1 MLCLFDANSAR
12 SRAIFTN
19 LHFIKMYRFFT
30 NFHSQLQ
37 ILILSSISI
46 LFCNHLHS
54 QNQAQENY
62 IADVIENL
70 EGNEDFDYNI
80 LFETL
85 EYFSNNP
92 INVNTADA
100 DEFAELL
107 FLDQSSINA
116 ILRYRDEQGK
126 FISIYELQAVPSLT
140 VSDIRQIL
148 PFISINSDD
157 NRYQLPLSDMLSGGN
172 HELFLRYT
180 STLEQNKGQTLDDNG
195 EKRYEGNNDNYY
207 LRYRYNFDNRLS
219 FGLTAEKDQGESF
232 FAKSNKQGFDFY
244 SIHVHLKD
252 VLKNV
257 KDLAIGDYSISF
269 GQGLIAHNYFG
280 GSKSSLVTNIK
291 KGGRTIRP
299 YTSKNEA
306 NFFRGI
312 AATYSIDDHIDITA
326 FGSFKNNDGNV
337 IEIDTFEVED
347 NFNRFSSIREDGFHR
362 TENEIE
368 DENAIKRFS
377 GGSRINYKKSSF
389 SIGGNI
395 LYEKFDQFLQPQD
408 QLANLFRFNGTS
420 LLNGSIDYS
429 VKLKNINLFGE
440 LAFSQNGGRALM
452 SGALITLNRKTDL
465 ALLYRDY
472 GTDYQNLNSNSF
484 GESTTTNNEKG
495 IYIGLRYAINN
506 NWTINAYADQWS
518 NPWIRFRVDG
528 PSRGKEY
535 LLKID
540 YSTRNSFNA
549 SAQYRYESK
558 LRNQSDNETRVD
570 IPINISLHKIR
581 YSHRLPLSRKIE
593 LRNRIEIT
601 LFEDDNKSK
610 GIFIAQDF
618 HYKQRKFGLTSRI
631 AYFNTED
638 FDSRIYAYE
647 SDLLYNF
654 FIPFFQ
660 NEGIRMYAN
669 FKYKWTFK
677 LSTEFR
683 FARSQFFDIDT
694 IGSGNNLIIGK
705 ARTDIKFQL
714 RYRF

>member
-1 MLCLFDANSAR
+1 MICSL
-12 SRAIFTN
+12 
-19 LHFIKMYRFFT
+19 Y
-30 NFHSQLQ
+30 
-37 ILILSSISI
+37 
-46 LFCNHLHS
+46 S
-54 QNQAQENY
+54 QNQDHENY

-85 EYFSNNP
+85 EYFNNNP
-92 INVNTADA
+92 ININKAES
-100 DEFAELL
+100 DELAELL
-107 FLDQSSINA
+107 FLDQSKINA
-116 ILRYRDEQGK
+116 IIRYREEQGS
-126 FISIYELQAVPSLT
+126 FISLYELQAVPALT
-140 VSDIRQIL
+140 VSDIRQLI
-148 PFISINSDD
+148 PFLTINEND
-157 NRYQLPLSDMLSGGN
+157 NRYQLPLSEMIKGGK
-172 HELFLRYT
+172 HELFLRYN
-180 STLEQNKGQTLDDNG
+180 STLEQNKGQTLNDDG
-195 EKRYEGNNDNYY
+195 DKAYEGDNNNYY

-219 FGLTAEKDQGESF
+219 FGITAEKDQGESF
-232 FAKSNKQGFDFY
+232 FSGSNKQGFDFY
-244 SIHVHLKD
+244 SMHIHFKD
-252 VLKNV
+252 VFKNV

-312 AATYSIDDHIDITA
+312 AATYSVNNNIDVTA
-326 FGSFKNNDGNV
+326 FGSFKQNDGNV

-362 TENEIE
+362 TANEIE
-368 DENAIKRFS
+368 DENSINRFS
-377 GGSRINYKKSSF
+377 GGSRIQYRKSSF
-389 SIGGNI
+389 NIAGNI

-408 QLANLFRFNGTS
+408 QLYNLFRFSGQS
-420 LLNGSIDYS
+420 LVNGSIDYS
-429 VKLKNINLFGE
+429 LKIKNINLFGE
-440 LAFSQNGGRALM
+440 VAISQNGGRALM

-465 ALLYRDY
+465 AILFRDY
-472 GTDYQNLNSNSF
+472 GAKYQNLNSNSF
-484 GESTTTNNEKG
+484 GESTTSNNEKG
-495 IYIGLRYAINN
+495 IYIGLRYALNN

-518 NPWIRFRVDG
+518 NPWIRFRTDA

-540 YSTRNSFNA
+540 YSTRRAFNA
-549 SAQYRYESK
+549 YVQYKYENK

-570 IPINISLHKIR
+570 LPIPISLHKIR
-581 YSHRLPLSRKIE
+581 YSQRFPVGRRIE
-593 LRNRIEIT
+593 LRNRIEMSF
-601 LFEDDNKSK
+601 FEDDEKSR

-618 HYKQRKFGLTSRI
+618 HYKKRPFSLTSRI
-631 AYFNTED
+631 AYFNTDD

-660 NEGIRMYAN
+660 NEGIRTYFN
-669 FKYKWTFK
+669 FKYNWTFK

-683 FARSQFFDIDT
+683 YARSQFFDIDE
-694 IGSGNNLIIGK
+694 IGSGNNLINGK
-705 ARTDIKFQL
+705 SRTDIKFQL